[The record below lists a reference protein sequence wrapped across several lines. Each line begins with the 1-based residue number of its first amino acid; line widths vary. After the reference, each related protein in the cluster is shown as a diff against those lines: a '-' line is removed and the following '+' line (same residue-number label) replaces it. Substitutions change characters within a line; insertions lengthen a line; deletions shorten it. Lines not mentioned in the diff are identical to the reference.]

1 MKTKPKDER
10 DINDPRVHPL
20 IRRHH
25 LITQG
30 VSKEKADAF
39 VQEAA
44 TALMTLAMRVPM
56 TRLQLEPAPARPK
69 IAELLSQASH
79 NVRQMCPHD
88 KRSTEEAA

>member
-1 MKTKPKDER
+1 MKTSKDR
-10 DINDPRVHPL
+10 TDFNDPKVHPL

-25 LITQG
+25 LITRG
-30 VSKEKADAF
+30 VSKDKADAF

-44 TALMTLAMRVPM
+44 AALMTLAMRAPA

-69 IAELLSQASH
+69 IAVLLSQAAH
-79 NVRQMCPHD
+79 DVRQICPH